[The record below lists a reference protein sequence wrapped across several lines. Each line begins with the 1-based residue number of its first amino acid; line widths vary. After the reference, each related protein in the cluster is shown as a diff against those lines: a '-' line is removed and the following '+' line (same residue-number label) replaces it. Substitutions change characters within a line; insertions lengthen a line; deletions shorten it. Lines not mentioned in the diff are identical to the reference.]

1 MTNVHIQRILSNLNE
16 TNHKI
21 AIVDG
26 FKSVTYAELNDEIQ
40 RICNAIQYSK
50 SNRVG
55 VFLSSSFDAYASII
69 SCWLMGKSY
78 VILPPEY
85 PSERIELIVKL
96 SNLSCVITT
105 SALRRKIELDE
116 GISIIELQNIEIP
129 QYNIVYNLPDPLDEA
144 YLLFTSGT
152 TGHPKGVPITHK
164 NLSSF
169 VSAFGDIGYNLN
181 SEDRF
186 LQMFELTFDLSI
198 MSFLIPLTIGASFY
212 LTDKTKIKPL
222 AIYEILEI
230 HRISFALLV
239 PSVVRLLEPY
249 IKDETITTLK
259 YTQFCGE
266 ALTISHVKSWQKIC
280 PNSEIDNV
288 YGPTE
293 ATIYCANYRIPKND
307 QIDSVN
313 GIVSIGKPMS
323 STALVI
329 QGNELLIGG
338 LQITSGYINNNEL
351 KSFVQVGSDR
361 FYRSGDIGSFNNGL
375 FYCLGRLDRQIK
387 IQGFRV
393 ELSEI
398 EHIFNMAFPNSE
410 SVVIFLKEPAEI
422 LILCFLDQEN
432 HIAIESISQILKM
445 QLPGYMIPNKFVKFK
460 KWPLNSN
467 GKIDRNV
474 IKDEIFNSQS

>member
-1 MTNVHIQRILSNLNE
+1 MSNIHIQRILSNLNE

-26 FKSVTYAELNDEIQ
+26 LKSLTYAELYDKIQ
-40 RICNAIQYSK
+40 GICNAIQYAKSK
-50 SNRVG
+50 RVG
-55 VFLSSSFDAYASII
+55 LFLSSSFDAYASIV
-69 SCWLMGKSY
+69 SCWLLGKSY

-85 PSERIELIVKL
+85 PSERIELVVKL
-96 SNLSCVITT
+96 SDLTCVITT
-105 SALRRKIELDE
+105 SALRQKIKLDKYV
-116 GISIIELQNIEIP
+116 SIVELQDIEIP
-129 QYNIVYNLPDPLDEA
+129 NSRITYNLPDPGDEA

-152 TGHPKGVPITHK
+152 TGNPKGVPITHK

-169 VSAFGDIGYNLN
+169 VSAFDDIGYDL
-181 SEDRF
+181 SPEDRF

-198 MSFLIPLTIGASFY
+198 MSFIIPLTIGASFY
-212 LTDKTKIKPL
+212 LTDKAKIKPL
-222 AIYEILEI
+222 AIYETLEVN
-230 HRISFALLV
+230 RISFALLV

-249 IKDETITTLK
+249 IKDETITKLK

-266 ALTISHVKSWQKIC
+266 ALTVSNVRSWQKIC

-293 ATIYCANYRIPKND
+293 ATIYCSNYRIPKND

-323 STALVI
+323 STEFLI
-329 QGNELLIGG
+329 QGDELLIGG
-338 LQITSGYINNNEL
+338 SQITNGYINNNDSKTFL
-351 KSFVQVGSDR
+351 QVGTDR
-361 FYRSGDIGSFNNGL
+361 FYRSGDIASYKNGL

-398 EHIFNMAFPNSE
+398 EHVFNMAFPYSE
-410 SVVIFLKEPAEI
+410 SVVIFTKEPAER
-422 LILCFLDQEN
+422 LILCFLDLYNE
-432 HIAIESISQILKM
+432 ITTESISQIFRM
-445 QLPGYMIPNKFVKFK
+445 QLPGYMIPHEFVKFNQ
-460 KWPLNSN
+460 WPLNSN
-467 GKIDRNV
+467 GKIDRNL
-474 IKDEIFNSQS
+474 IINEIRNS